1 MDDFPNNIKTHMR
14 KQYLRISDDMRKQI
28 LEYYTNDEN
37 VYTYPGRRDY
47 VIIYD
52 EKGGKTKVQKQLLLY
67 TIHDLYLKFKNE
79 YEGNEELPSFSYFYS
94 LHPEQCI
101 HTGDP
106 GSRNI
111 CVCGQHQNVKLKLL
125 ALSRKLNYRN
135 LLVGAVCN
143 VDNEDCMIK
152 RCPNCPRESGVN
164 EKFKAIVEEL
174 DIELKEGKIK
184 YSKWIHQGSAAALE
198 KFEEESD
205 ILISEVCEDISNLTK
220 HHFVADSQKNYL
232 NYCKKKLESD
242 TCCDTEETAELQNVN
257 FCEISDTKDHFAYI
271 VNAFTSEL
279 MAFIKREFSWAKNI
293 IYFSDGAPTQYKY
306 KNHLANIFFHEKD
319 FGIAVKSYNF
329 FATSHGK
336 SPCDALGGTVKR
348 MVMQHCI
355 RFFPQDQITNA
366 HEMYEYALENIEN
379 IRALWVPNEIVKR
392 FEKKLKNR
400 FASTKTFP
408 DTKTNHSYIPCEE
421 KSMKMKITSFL
432 VEEKIIQLKLDE

>member
-1 MDDFPNNIKTHMR
+1 MYDHLKKFREMDDFPNNIKTHMR

-242 TCCDTEETAELQNVN
+242 TCCDVANWPYQ
-257 FCEISDTKDHFAYI
+257 I
-271 VNAFTSEL
+271 
-279 MAFIKREFSWAKNI
+279 R
-293 IYFSDGAPTQYKY
+293 
-306 KNHLANIFFHEKD
+306 NHLANIFFHEKD